1 MKEVFYSAL
10 DRLVADARR
19 YRTTG
24 FGTVDPEEATKFNL
38 IEPLLVSLGYS
49 RDDIKKEFHILGDQ
63 VDYLL
68 QQHNRPLLF
77 MEAKSLLDSSANLF
91 NAHKQQVFRYIR
103 NYRVSPEQTRME
115 RPVTWI
121 VLTNFREFHFIR
133 VNEEEPS
140 FSFKL
145 DELIPRRDEL
155 WELLALENV
164 EAQRIEELYD
174 QTHKADLD
182 KRFLADLKRWR
193 LIIANGFALQNPGV
207 SLPDLTKASQQL
219 LDRFLF
225 CRMLE
230 TDRLIEYNKLA
241 RQFMAYE
248 VFYGERP
255 TKPFCEA
262 LKESLFAEIKRDFNT
277 ELFLRPQLCDQFAID
292 NAYLSIVIGHE
303 PMSPG
308 VAAQCGLDQGQGD
321 LFPFKHLYGYDF
333 SRMSGDIMGAVYE
346 RFLAHKLSTAA
357 GRVSIEE
364 TNELRKKEGIYY
376 TPRYIV
382 DYIIAHTV
390 SEKIKPILGEAKALL
405 AYMNF
410 KGAHAKIR
418 ELQHI
423 KVLDAAM
430 GSGSF
435 LLRAFDTFVAAYAG
449 YNAECDRIT
458 RERGQNSGML
468 FDAPADLPEAVDHI
482 GMHVASE
489 NIFGVDLDDSA
500 VEVAKLNIWM
510 RLMIAEKDFIRETLR
525 TRRNG
530 AKALSLLPT
539 LANNLKRGNSLID
552 DPAVAGDAV
561 FNWQQQFPDIMAR
574 GGFDCVIGNP
584 PYIFTRDQGFTEEE
598 KDFFYKRYHNQSSQ
612 LNSFALFIERGH
624 ELIVPSGSLGFITP
638 NNWLTIDTFA
648 PLRKFL
654 VESVCDLSLINNL
667 DRVFA
672 DADVDTALVL
682 FKKGHPTRLVAG
694 EMLGEQITFIQ
705 DVSLSL
711 VKPPAFIIQIGLLK
725 DSRSQAM
732 LEKIES
738 RSKPLSDFCK
748 VSTGLKAYQT
758 GKGKPSQ
765 TDEHKQRRVFHATSK
780 VNATYGKYL
789 DGVDVGRYTLNWSGE
804 YLSYGDWLAEPRKS
818 VPFSGERLLVRQIPS
833 APPRMINGV
842 FTAEKFYND
851 INSMVLFSSQ
861 EGVSLKYLLGLLNSR
876 LVSFWFQKTFDK
888 LQRKIF
894 PQFKVAELASFPILP
909 VDVSKSGGREKH
921 SKVVA
926 LVDEMLEASENSRRF
941 APLLSKE
948 IAHRQREA
956 CPLSFYLQ
964 PDYTTAVRGETLI
977 DDVQREGFVHG
988 IRVESDR
995 NAITLTA
1002 DVSDDADSAP
1012 RGMPIARLTFA
1023 DETLQRFIYAM
1034 WQRFLEENARKK
1046 KWTAGKKPKPVYD
1059 LIVHELTP
1067 LVFFQ
1072 QTPADNLREI
1082 RAVAK
1087 AVSDEAGTFDLVA
1100 LETEIAKTDAEIDEL
1115 VYELYGLT
1123 AEERQMV
1130 ESASRR

>member
-1 MKEVFYSAL
+1 MKDAYYAVLE
-10 DRLVADARR
+10 RLVEDARR
-19 YRTTG
+19 YRRSG
-24 FGTVDPEEATKFNL
+24 FGTVDPEEATKHNL
-38 IEPLLVSLGYS
+38 IEPLLESLGYG
-49 RDDIKKEFHILGDQ
+49 RDNIKKEFHILGDQ

-68 QQHNRPLLF
+68 EQHTKPLLF
-77 MEAKSLLDSSANLF
+77 MEAKSLLDSSPNLF
-91 NAHKQQVFRYIR
+91 NTHKQQVFRYIR

-133 VNEEEPS
+133 VNEETPS
-140 FSFKL
+140 FSFKV
-145 DELIPRRDEL
+145 DELIARRDEL

-164 EAQRIEELYD
+164 EAHRIEELYD

-241 RQFMAYE
+241 RQFMHYE
-248 VFYGERP
+248 AFYGERP

-277 ELFLRPQLCDQFAID
+277 ELFLRPQLCDQLAID

-303 PMSPG
+303 PMSPE
-308 VAAQCGLDQGQGD
+308 VAAQCGLDQGQGE

-346 RFLAHKLSTAA
+346 RFLAHKLSAA
-357 GRVSIEE
+357 DRRVTIEE
-364 TNELRKKEGIYY
+364 TDELRKKEGIYY

-418 ELQHI
+418 ELQHV
-423 KVLDAAM
+423 KVLDPAM

-435 LLRAFDTFVAAYAG
+435 LLRAFDAFVAAYAE
-449 YNAECDRIT
+449 YNAECERLT

-468 FDAPADLPEAVDHI
+468 FEAPAEIPEAVDHI

-539 LANNLKRGNSLID
+539 LANNLKRGDSLID
-552 DPAVAGDAV
+552 DPAVAGDTA
-561 FNWQQQFPDIMAR
+561 FDWHKQFPDIMAR

-584 PYIFTRDQGFTEEE
+584 PYRMLQP
-598 KDFFYKRYHNQSSQ
+598 HNTTNDL
-612 LNSFALFIERGH
+612 LNYLRGNYVAAEFKIDLFHLFLQRGVSLLNARGRFGYIIPTTLLNNVYAETLRRWIMDRCCIEQIAVAR
-624 ELIVPSGSLGFITP
+624 EM
-638 NNWLTIDTFA
+638 
-648 PLRKFL
+648 
-654 VESVCDLSLINNL
+654 
-667 DRVFA
+667 VFQ
-672 DADVDTALVL
+672 DADVHTSILLLRAEADTQKRSANKVRVTTELGEPFRETESSYSQVSQESFRVVTGCVWNILITEKNAGLIARLMKDFEPLERVATLNRGLITGDRDKYFSETKKSSAYVPILEGADVQRYYSLQPSQFVL
-682 FKKGHPTRLVAG
+682 FERPETAG
-694 EMLGEQITFIQ
+694 GCWDAEVHLA
-705 DVSLSL
+705 
-711 VKPPAFIIQIGLLK
+711 PH
-725 DSRSQAM
+725 
-732 LEKIES
+732 KI
-738 RSKPLSDFCK
+738 
-748 VSTGLKAYQT
+748 A
-758 GKGKPSQ
+758 
-765 TDEHKQRRVFHATSK
+765 
-780 VNATYGKYL
+780 
-789 DGVDVGRYTLNWSGE
+789 
-804 YLSYGDWLAEPRKS
+804 
-818 VPFSGERLLVRQIPS
+818 VRQICQEPTAS
-833 APPRMINGV
+833 LIRSPIAVTGNL
-842 FTAEKFYND
+842 FTVRAK
-851 INSMVLFSSQ
+851 
-861 EGVSLKYLLGLLNSR
+861 SLKDELYLLGIINSQ
-876 LVSFWFQKTFDK
+876 LTGFFWRTMFADFKTS
-888 LQRKIF
+888 F
-894 PQFKVAELASFPILP
+894 PQVTIASLSQLPIKKLNP
-909 VDVSKSGGREKH
+909 KSK
-921 SKVVA
+921 
-926 LVDEMLEASENSRRF
+926 
-941 APLLSKE
+941 KE
-948 IAHRQREA
+948 IGLGQGIISCVERIANAHKGRQDSSIVLHCEVAHRQREA
-956 CPLSFYLQ
+956 CPLGFYLQ

-988 IRVESDR
+988 IRVESNR
-995 NAITLTA
+995 NTIAIAA

-1072 QTPADNLREI
+1072 QTPGDNLREI

-1087 AVSDEAGTFDLVA
+1087 AVAAEAGTFDLAA
-1100 LETEIAKTDAEIDEL
+1100 LETEITTTDVEIDDL
-1115 VYELYGLT
+1115 VYKLYGLT
-1123 AEERQMV
+1123 AEERQVV
-1130 ESASRR
+1130 EDASRR